1 MRAGS
6 LTPSDLHDAPGAIVI
21 RMLASTE
28 ADVLSCM
35 ADGVFDDVID
45 PAWCAEFFG
54 DPRHHLAVALDG
66 AMVIGMASGVHYL
79 HPDKPHELFVN
90 EVGVA
95 EAYRNHGVGR
105 ELLLT
110 LLRHA
115 TSLGCESAWVLTE
128 PSNASARRMYAAAGG
143 VEQKEPPI
151 MIEFRI

>member
-1 MRAGS
+1 MRTVNTTPAGHQDS
-6 LTPSDLHDAPGAIVI
+6 TDAIVI
-21 RMLASTE
+21 RMLARGE
-28 ADVLSCM
+28 AGVLACM
-35 ADGVFDDVID
+35 ADGVFDDEID

-54 DPRHHLAVALDG
+54 DPRHHLAVAIDG
-66 AMVIGMASGVHYL
+66 ARVIGMASGVHYL

-95 EAYRNHGVGR
+95 ATYRNHGIGR
-105 ELLLT
+105 ALLQT

-115 TSLGCESAWVLTE
+115 TMLGCESAWVLTE